1 MVAYYRSKLSKY
13 KMTDEYVDGFEDE
26 RVDWMTEIEQMTTKI
41 ENV

>member
-1 MVAYYRSKLSKY
+1 MLSYYRSKLGKY
-13 KMTDEYVDGFEDE
+13 TTTDKYVDGFEDE